1 MDQSEFDIGAAD
13 LPQRGGRSQAL
24 VRVIDSALPDA
35 LVRRARAAISRL
47 GRERLRSSYFTTF
60 WLPRD
65 VAPAHALEEAV
76 LALWKLARPR
86 GCAGAE
92 WWIGRSHTTRI
103 PLEFHFDQDV
113 KGRLRRHPRLSSV
126 FFFNPVRGG
135 QLAVTDQ
142 VPGSG
147 AATRL
152 ETVAPRRN
160 RYAVFAG
167 NLLHGV
173 LDARGRTPGR
183 RLPGPAG
190 RLRVTLVVN
199 SWERRPTGV
208 PTWNESGIYR
218 PLRGR

>member
-13 LPQRGGRSQAL
+13 LPQRGGGSQAL
-24 VRVIDSALPDA
+24 VRVIDAALPAA

-47 GRERLRSSYFTTF
+47 GRERLHSSYFTTF
-60 WLPRD
+60 WLPRGG
-65 VAPAHALEEAV
+65 APAHALEEAV

-92 WWIGRSHTTRI
+92 WWIGRSHTTRV
-103 PLEFHFDQDV
+103 PVEFHFDQDV

-142 VPGSG
+142 VPGG
-147 AATRL
+147 GTATRL
-152 ETVAPRRN
+152 ETIAPRRN

-173 LDARGRTPGR
+173 LDARGRSPGR

-199 SWERRPTGV
+199 YWERRPAEV

-218 PLRGR
+218 SLRR